1 MALLTATDVIAL
13 TGISASYDTI
23 VASGLIDQVTNRINE
38 ICNNYFTTDL
48 YVQDTV
54 TFNGSALTVV
64 ANGGDFV
71 DRGFADGDEVYIYR
85 SYRNDGY
92 YMVNSVTTSTLTL
105 ASGQTVIAE
114 KSGRSV
120 LVSVVQWPA
129 SLKQIAA
136 DMVKYD
142 LEDRRSHS
150 PGVRSRSLGPWSE
163 SYEEVSNG
171 GYPTPIMDALRS
183 YMIVRSM

>member
-1 MALLTATDVIAL
+1 MALLTAAEVKTL
-13 TGISASYDTI
+13 TNISASYDAI
-23 VASGLIDQVTNRINE
+23 VASGLITQVTNRINE

-48 YVQDTV
+48 FVQDTV
-54 TFNGSALTVV
+54 TFDGSALTVV

-92 YMVNSVTTSTLTL
+92 YMVDSVTTSTLTL

-120 LVSVVQWPA
+120 LVSVVQWPS

-142 LEDRRSHS
+142 LEDRRSHDA
-150 PGVRSRSLGPWSE
+150 GVRSRSLGPWSE
-163 SYEEVSNG
+163 SYEELPSG
-171 GYPTPIMDALRS
+171 GYPAAIAEPLRS
-183 YMIVRSM
+183 YMIARSM